1 MTKAVIWGRK
11 SDPKTFEIQRTC
23 KSIGVE
29 TEIKDLLNAE
39 TLSEFKALLP
49 EAKSVPQVYVDDAKV
64 GSYAEFYK
72 WSNRKQTTSERR

>member
-11 SDPKTFEIQRTC
+11 SDPKTREIQRTC

-39 TLSEFKALLP
+39 ILAEFKALLP
-49 EAKSVPQVYVDDAKV
+49 EAKSVPQVYVDNTKV
-64 GSYAEFYK
+64 GNYAEFYN
-72 WSNRKQTTSERR
+72 WANRKQTPSERR